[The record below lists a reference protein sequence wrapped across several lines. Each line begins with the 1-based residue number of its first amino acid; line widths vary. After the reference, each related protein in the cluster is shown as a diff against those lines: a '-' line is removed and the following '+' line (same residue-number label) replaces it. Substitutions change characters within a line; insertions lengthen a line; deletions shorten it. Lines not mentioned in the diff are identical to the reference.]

1 MAFADT
7 YMWDP
12 FLGLYWESPNIG
24 YISANTQIVGLLA
37 CARLYEATGDQAYL
51 IKANTI
57 LDSIM
62 KYFWIPSFGGVQQ
75 LYDPLSDFANG
86 VITGYDNALL
96 AYALFQLAIATGAS
110 DMNFEQF
117 VLGKPDNQY
126 EDLAMSVM
134 AFMNNYLWL
143 VNPGVVQGYGKYFD
157 LNLTSFTP
165 IMYNSTFSN
174 IRLATTNLLAC
185 YNLAETVRFGV
196 LLGMSIMNYT

>member
-1 MAFADT
+1 
-7 YMWDP
+7 
-12 FLGLYWESPNIG
+12 
-24 YISANTQIVGLLA
+24 
-37 CARLYEATGDQAYL
+37 
-51 IKANTI
+51 
-57 LDSIM
+57 M

-143 VNPGVVQGYGKYFD
+143 VNPGVVQGYGEYFD

-174 IRLATTNLLAC
+174 IRLATTNLLAY
-185 YNLAETVRFGV
+185 YNLAETVKFECSLV
-196 LLGMSIMNYT
+196 CLL

>member
-1 MAFADT
+1 M
-7 YMWDP
+7 
-12 FLGLYWESPNIG
+12 
-24 YISANTQIVGLLA
+24 
-37 CARLYEATGDQAYL
+37 
-51 IKANTI
+51 
-57 LDSIM
+57 
-62 KYFWIPSFGGVQQ
+62 
-75 LYDPLSDFANG
+75 
-86 VITGYDNALL
+86 

-143 VNPGVVQGYGKYFD
+143 VNPGVVQGYGEYFD

-174 IRLATTNLLAC
+174 IRLATTNLLAY
-185 YNLAETVRFGV
+185 YNLAGTVRFEC
-196 LLGMSIMNYT
+196 LLGMSIMNYTYLTVEWA